1 PFGAGGEAG
10 ADRVQDDVP
19 GELQRVPVTLDE
31 NRVEAALEEMA
42 GHRVAVVEPLG
53 ILAVQLLE
61 SRREVARR
69 LEHKVVVVWH
79 QAVGV
84 AAPPPASHDE
94 GEELGEAGA
103 IALVLVDRLASVATR
118 GHVVDGAGDAD
129 P

>member
-1 PFGAGGEAG
+1 
-10 ADRVQDDVP
+10 
-19 GELQRVPVTLDE
+19 
-31 NRVEAALEEMA
+31 RVEAALEEMA

-84 AAPPPASHDE
+84 AAPPPASHDD

-118 GHVVDGAGDAD
+118 GHVVDGAGDDDPRRAGHRPTVRAD
-129 P
+129 AGVSERPNEFSTPSFVLCG